1 MSLSMVGWVF
11 IGFAAILLI
20 VFSLLFKDRKG
31 YLARHRPEI
40 DALITARSTAI
51 ERGRKQ
57 HILLGNQLWSS
68 AFPGLGLH
76 SLLVL
81 PSLLDPETGIDGGLT
96 IDGGDGSLVVFAQQ
110 IVENRYEDGFSADL
124 QDKNVNTTLPGPT
137 PLAFTAGF
145 LPEISLHPQGS
156 LILMGNYGPES
167 LLWTEAAA
175 SEGAHVFAA
184 TGTIASQAALFSS
197 VRDSLLGEEIFA
209 LPGALEPTPANRA
222 GWLTEDILRILLMLF
237 LTAAAILKIVGV
249 L

>member
-1 MSLSMVGWVF
+1 MVGWLF
-11 IGFAAILLI
+11 IGFAAILLL
-20 VFSLLFKDRKG
+20 VFSLLLKDRKV
-31 YLARHRPEI
+31 YSARRRPEI
-40 DALITARSTAI
+40 DALITARSTAL

-57 HILLGNQLWSS
+57 HILLGHQLWSG

-81 PSLLDPETGIDGGLT
+81 PSLLDPETGVDGGLMV
-96 IDGGDGSLVVFAQQ
+96 DGGDGTLVVFAQQ
-110 IVENRYEDGFSADL
+110 IVENRYDDGFSTTL
-124 QDKNVNTTLPGPT
+124 HNKNVNTTLSGPM

-145 LPEISLHPQGS
+145 LSEISLQPQGS
-156 LILMGNYGPES
+156 LILLGNYGPES

-175 SEGAHVFAA
+175 SDGAHVFAA

-209 LPGALEPTPANRA
+209 LPGALESTSTNRA
-222 GWLTEDILRILLMLF
+222 GWLTEDILRIILMLS